1 MSVLETN
8 TKKIIARLEREG
20 WVNAGGKKHTKF
32 RHPDKTGG
40 DRGASGTPLLRP
52 LWPAASQRLPDGW
65 VEGTNAVTRYVALVD
80 GRPGAFGVV
89 FPDCPGCTAMGRSV
103 EEALANAAEALAEWA
118 EDVRPMPK
126 ARTVDQVRLDPEV
139 REALASGDALALVP
153 LVTDARRTVARPT
166 KDLRRTG

>member
-1 MSVLETN
+1 M
-8 TKKIIARLEREG
+8 
-20 WVNAGGKKHTKF
+20 
-32 RHPDKTGG
+32 
-40 DRGASGTPLLRP
+40 
-52 LWPAASQRLPDGW
+52 
-65 VEGTNAVTRYVALVD
+65 TRYVALVD

-153 LVTDARRTVARPT
+153 LVTDARRTVARPPT